1 MERRKALHGL
11 LPSRVVRIT
20 SAANASPQRT
30 PSPRWLAG
38 ERQDRGFHHHGLHP
52 PAPQPGQKSEQF
64 GPRVVP
70 IVPDEART
78 FGMDSLFREL
88 EDLRIPGQLYE
99 PVDAQML
106 LSYTEAKEGSDSGGG
121 DHRGWLHGQLHC
133 RRQLIRH
140 TGRARGAL
148 LHLLLDV
155 RLPAGGRS
163 DLGGGGH
170 PGRAASSSERPPAR
184 PRSRARGC
192 STRTGT
198 AICWSLLCPSLMA
211 YDPAFAYEVGLVI
224 KDGLRRMYG
233 DNPEDIFY
241 YITLYNENYVQPPM
255 AEGVEAGVLQGL
267 YRWAPAPEGDL
278 PHRATLAFSGTAQM
292 AAREAQQELAEHWGV
307 GVELWS
313 ATSFNALREEA
324 MSAERWNRLH
334 PGRGA
339 TGSAGDPA
347 ACETSGP
354 FVAVTDNMR
363 AVPDQVSRWVPRTYL
378 SLGTD
383 GFGRS
388 DTRAA
393 LRRHFE
399 TDKEHVVLGVLTALQ
414 HDGAFGPG
422 SGRRR
427 NRPLRA
433 RPDLPDPWRP

>member
-1 MERRKALHGL
+1 M
-11 LPSRVVRIT
+11 SVRIT
-20 SAANASPQRT
+20 SPLTLPPEDTFSEV
-30 PSPRWLAG
+30 LAG
-38 ERQDRGFHHHGLHP
+38 SGKVEASTTMAFTRLLRSL
-52 PAPQPGQKSEQF
+52 ARSEQF

-88 EDLRIPGQLYE
+88 KIYASAGQLYE

-106 LSYTEAKEGSDSGGG
+106 LSYTEAKEGQILEEGITEAGSMASFTAAASSYATRGVPVVPFYIFYSMFGFQRVG
-121 DHRGWLHGQLHC
+121 D
-133 RRQLIRH
+133 LIWAAADI
-140 TGRARGAL
+140 RARGFL
-148 LHLLLDV
+148 LGATAGRTTLQGEGLQHQDGHSHLLV
-155 RLPAGGRS
+155 SAV
-163 DLGGGGH
+163 
-170 PGRAASSSERPPAR
+170 
-184 PRSRARGC
+184 
-192 STRTGT
+192 
-198 AICWSLLCPSLMA
+198 PSLMA

-241 YITLYNENYVQPPM
+241 YLTLYNENYVQPPM

-334 PGRGA
+334 PGQEPRVPLVTRLLA
-339 TGSAGDPA
+339 
-347 ACETSGP
+347 ETSGP

-414 HDGAFGPG
+414 RDGAFGLEVVG
-422 SGRRR
+422 DAI
-427 NRPLRA
+427 A
-433 RPDLPDPWRP
+433 RYGLDPDLPDPWRP